1 MHENAIFLIEGG
13 KALELIKTHIAEK
26 VELAAKIK
34 AIADEFGTT
43 NVATSKHDGSLI
55 GLRLNANQPTPKDFL
70 VPDEHGIS
78 RPRKKSATAKRF
90 AEIGGYTKPADM
102 IAEAFGIPTQISYK
116 KDGEYNGSRSI
127 GSPFF
132 PCGFLYLSPEG
143 PFAMWTPD
151 VELEVQL
158 TQAREDG
165 VEVAE
170 PARSFRLDIE
180 GCRRLEPEEWQIIA
194 LTHTLMRKQSAG
206 QLVAQRREKMADAV
220 VTA

>member
-1 MHENAIFLIEGG
+1 MSENAIFLIEGG

-43 NVATSKHDGSLI
+43 NVATSKHDGSLL
-55 GLRLNANQPTPKDFL
+55 GLRLGSRDVRHKDFTA
-70 VPDEHGIS
+70 PDEHGIC

-102 IAEAFGIPTQISYK
+102 IAKAFGIPTAISYK
-116 KDGEYNGSRSI
+116 KDGEYSGSRAI

-132 PCGFLYLSPEG
+132 PCGFLYLSHEG

-158 TQAREDG
+158 TLAREPG

-194 LTHTLMRKQSAG
+194 LTHTLMRKQSEG
-206 QLVAQRREKMADAV
+206 QLVSQRRENMAGAV